1 MNAGGGRYEV
11 WEHEGTSAV
20 YAVTSEGAHVLCLAE
35 RLDIATFTLSGNDV
49 DNAIADLLQKEAV
62 RAGMPGSAPTDPEW
76 MTDEG
81 VIMEALTRRHSFV
94 SPTGRVMVSR
104 DGSVAMCEADLAAVL
119 RDGGDRLALKPH
131 LKVGERIPV
140 NDRLGGRRVLG
151 TLRAY
156 GPWAPANDWNIAATA
171 RFATTHD
178 VTGHEVRDLERALK
192 ELRDAANP
200 IVAADGTL
208 VHAFCVHESA
218 DEAAR
223 YDDPWCCYVGFIDL
237 AETQR
242 TIADEATNEPA
253 TFSLC
258 GDLANGGELS
268 LNLMH
273 ALHYDDDRDMRFLEG
288 LLSAHKGWVVA
299 DDDAIM
305 AMGPQHTPHPTVTLH
320 VPADELDSVRDVVA
334 SVRAEVGRDAVR
346 GIEDMVA
353 TSSYKDVT
361 DLVFDCVP
369 EGSALEENVNRLEA
383 SLVRRRIPYRRD
395 SFDASGL
402 MREERTDMADRES
415 SVCEDIRCPR
425 CGDAIE
431 TCGTLSLRPDGNV
444 MRTTICAHCGTHVVI
459 DYVLAGIMP
468 MTRTEG

>member
-1 MNAGGGRYEV
+1 MELRVLRYFRAV
-11 WEHEGTSAV
+11 ADEGSITDA
-20 YAVTSEGAHVLCLAE
+20 AKALHVTQP
-35 RLDIATFTLSGNDV
+35 TLSR
-49 DNAIADLLQKEAV
+49 Q
-62 RAGMPGSAPTDPEW
+62 
-76 MTDEG
+76 
-81 VIMEALTRRHSFV
+81 
-94 SPTGRVMVSR
+94 
-104 DGSVAMCEADLAAVL
+104 LAQL
-119 RDGGDRLALKPH
+119 
-131 LKVGERIPV
+131 E
-140 NDRLGGRRVLG
+140 NELG
-151 TLRAY
+151 TPLFARGRGGIELTDRGVVLYRYAR
-156 GPWAPANDWNIAATA
+156 NI
-171 RFATTHD
+171 
-178 VTGHEVRDLERALK
+178 
-192 ELRDAANP
+192 
-200 IVAADGTL
+200 
-208 VHAFCVHESA
+208 
-218 DEAAR
+218 
-223 YDDPWCCYVGFIDL
+223 IDL